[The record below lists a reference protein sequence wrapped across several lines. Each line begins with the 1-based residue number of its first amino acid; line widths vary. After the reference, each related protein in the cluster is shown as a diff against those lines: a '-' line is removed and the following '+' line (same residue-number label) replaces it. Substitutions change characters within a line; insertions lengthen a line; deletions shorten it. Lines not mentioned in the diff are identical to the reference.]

1 MHKVNAM
8 KDSSKKP
15 SAISNLSEHLPSDT
29 VEHRAR
35 LQLLFIGALFV
46 TCASVG
52 YLRMGDLVV
61 STHSVPLI
69 GTLLG
74 V

>member
-1 MHKVNAM
+1 MKV
-8 KDSSKKP
+8 SSKKP
-15 SAISNLSEHLPSDT
+15 SSIANLPAHLPSDT
-29 VEHRAR
+29 VENRAR
-35 LQLLFIGALFV
+35 LQLLFIGSLFV
-46 TCASVG
+46 TCATVG

-74 V
+74 M

>member
-1 MHKVNAM
+1 MKV
-8 KDSSKKP
+8 SSQKP
-15 SAISNLSEHLPSDT
+15 SASTNLSTHLPSDT

-46 TCASVG
+46 TCATVG
-52 YLRMGDLVV
+52 YLRMGELVV
-61 STHSVPLI
+61 ATHGVPLI